1 MKRLTFIATALL
13 INLLAIAQPVIT
25 SFTPLSGP
33 VGTAVTISGSGFSAT
48 PAQDIVYFGAV
59 RGNVSAA
66 TATSLTVTVP
76 AGATYQPITVTTG
89 NLTGYSTL
97 LFDVTFG
104 GGGVSLNSTAF
115 KPGQRLTTGAYPHC
129 VLVADFNGDGKPDL
143 FVAKGSSSS
152 DAVFT
157 NASSGGVITFSAET
171 DLAGLG
177 PDHQGAAV
185 GDLDGDG
192 KPDIVVTNGVGDT
205 SVSVYRNTSSGGV
218 ISFAARQRFSAVN
231 GPYAVAI
238 GDLDGDGKPDLAI
251 ANNGGSQ
258 ISIYKNISTPGN
270 IAFAARVD
278 INTGTNPYG
287 IAIGDMDGD
296 GKADLV
302 VTTEGTSSALS
313 VLLNTT
319 SGGVMSFGAPVNY
332 ATLNGSFI
340 VAIGDL
346 DGDGKP
352 DLAAV
357 DGSQPNSVTVLRN
370 TTGSPGNLSFGT
382 PQSFATGSYPD
393 CITLSDVDGDGK
405 PDMVTAD
412 RFGNTISVL
421 RNTGSA
427 GTIAFDANKD
437 YAVGAGPLY
446 VAVGDLDGDGRP
458 DIVSAN
464 SSDTAVTILQN
475 QIGANSAPMIDSF
488 VPASGISGTVVK
500 IRGVNFT
507 GTTAVSFGGVAA
519 ASFTVD
525 SATGI
530 TAVVGPGASGKVGV
544 TNGNGTD
551 TLGTFTFNGPI
562 ITGFTPA
569 VGVSGTVVRIIGVNF
584 TGATAVS
591 FGGVAAMSFT
601 VDSATGITAVVGSG
615 ATGSVTV
622 TTPNGPATLAGFSY
636 GPPVVTSFAPASG
649 PVTTTVTING
659 NNFAT
664 SAGGNIV
671 FFGAVRAVV
680 TSATPTQL
688 QVTVPVGATYQ
699 PISVTTTGGLT
710 GYSSMPFV
718 VTFANDSPTLTSQ
731 SFSASGS
738 LATGAYPTGV
748 IMADFNGDGKPDL
761 ATANSSSNTLT
772 IWSNNSR
779 PDTMTFSSRVDL
791 PTGPDPD
798 MIAAG
803 DLDGDGKPDLVVVNF
818 NSGNTSTVSVYGN
831 TSSGGAIS
839 FGSKVDYASGSGTTS
854 VALADIN
861 MDGRPDLIV
870 TSGNSGTFSIFI
882 NTTVTPGAITFGPR
896 IDYNDFNHGQQ
907 VVAADLDGD
916 GRPDLVIADF
926 SAGKIEVYQ
935 NLSTA
940 GYLLPGPEM
949 DFPVGQY
956 PSFVSVADMDGDGKP
971 DIAVA
976 NQSSETVT
984 LYHNYSTP
992 GSISLGGR
1000 ADMNWIASTLS
1011 FTDLNGDG
1019 LVDLA
1024 LGAGI
1029 PGNMSVMQNTYSGG
1043 SYFSFGNPLYYLLA
1057 QYATST
1063 AVGDIDGDGK
1073 PDIATTNVLSNTIAI
1088 LRNGPASVTMASPV
1102 ILTASPMTAHKGAMV
1117 TITGSGFTG
1126 VTGLTFGGVPADSFS
1141 VVSSTQIDA
1150 VVSGG
1155 ASGIITVT
1163 GPWGDA
1169 SLAGFSWIPSISKGG
1184 TISLCPGDSVVLS
1197 SSAASGNQWLKNGIA
1212 ITGDT
1217 AVSLVVD
1224 SEGVYGVQTTA
1235 NGFTTSADTLILVS
1249 VRIVNPPVI
1258 TRQGDLLMSS
1268 DNTGNQWSFNG
1279 TAIAGDTLPTLQPA
1293 KTGDYTVTATVGGCV
1308 SQPSAVYTW
1317 SASDSGST
1325 VTSWP
1330 NPVTSQVTVT
1340 WQPTLPAVLTL
1351 AISDLQGR
1359 IIKVVANVQ
1368 SGVTIDVA
1376 GLGPGMYFIKVYSDS
1391 PYKVYKTEKISKLQ

>member
-1 MKRLTFIATALL
+1 MKRLTLIATALL
-13 INLLAIAQPVIT
+13 LNLLAIAQPVIT

-33 VGTAVTISGSGFSAT
+33 VGTTVTISGSGFSAT
-48 PAQDIVYFGAV
+48 PTQDIVYFGAV

-76 AGATYQPITVTTG
+76 VGATYQPIAVTTG

-97 LFDVTFG
+97 FFDVTFG

-129 VLVADFNGDGKPDL
+129 VLLADFNGDGKPDL
-143 FVAKGSSSS
+143 FVSKGSSGS

-205 SVSVYRNTSSGGV
+205 SVSVYRNTSSGTV
-218 ISFAARQRFSAVN
+218 ISFAARQRFSAAN

-258 ISIYKNISTPGN
+258 VSIYKNISTPGN

-357 DGSQPNSVTVLRN
+357 DGGQPNSVLVLRN

-382 PQSFATGSYPD
+382 AQNFATGSYPD

-405 PDMVTAD
+405 PDMVTVD
-412 RFGNTISVL
+412 RFGNTVSVL
-421 RNTGSA
+421 RNTGSV
-427 GTIAFDANKD
+427 GVIAFDANKD
-437 YAVGAGPLY
+437 YAVGVGPIY

-488 VPASGISGTVVK
+488 MPASGISGTVVK

-562 ITGFTPA
+562 ITAFTPA

-584 TGATAVS
+584 VGATAVS
-591 FGGVAAMSFT
+591 FGGVAATSFT

-622 TTPNGPATLAGFSY
+622 TTPNGQATLAGFSY

-659 NNFAT
+659 NNFANST
-664 SAGGNIV
+664 GGNIV
-671 FFGAVRAVV
+671 F
-680 TSATPTQL
+680 
-688 QVTVPVGATYQ
+688 
-699 PISVTTTGGLT
+699 
-710 GYSSMPFV
+710 
-718 VTFANDSPTLTSQ
+718 
-731 SFSASGS
+731 
-738 LATGAYPTGV
+738 
-748 IMADFNGDGKPDL
+748 
-761 ATANSSSNTLT
+761 
-772 IWSNNSR
+772 
-779 PDTMTFSSRVDL
+779 
-791 PTGPDPD
+791 
-798 MIAAG
+798 
-803 DLDGDGKPDLVVVNF
+803 
-818 NSGNTSTVSVYGN
+818 
-831 TSSGGAIS
+831 
-839 FGSKVDYASGSGTTS
+839 
-854 VALADIN
+854 
-861 MDGRPDLIV
+861 
-870 TSGNSGTFSIFI
+870 
-882 NTTVTPGAITFGPR
+882 
-896 IDYNDFNHGQQ
+896 
-907 VVAADLDGD
+907 
-916 GRPDLVIADF
+916 
-926 SAGKIEVYQ
+926 
-935 NLSTA
+935 
-940 GYLLPGPEM
+940 
-949 DFPVGQY
+949 
-956 PSFVSVADMDGDGKP
+956 
-971 DIAVA
+971 
-976 NQSSETVT
+976 
-984 LYHNYSTP
+984 
-992 GSISLGGR
+992 
-1000 ADMNWIASTLS
+1000 
-1011 FTDLNGDG
+1011 
-1019 LVDLA
+1019 
-1024 LGAGI
+1024 
-1029 PGNMSVMQNTYSGG
+1029 
-1043 SYFSFGNPLYYLLA
+1043 
-1057 QYATST
+1057 
-1063 AVGDIDGDGK
+1063 
-1073 PDIATTNVLSNTIAI
+1073 
-1088 LRNGPASVTMASPV
+1088 
-1102 ILTASPMTAHKGAMV
+1102 
-1117 TITGSGFTG
+1117 
-1126 VTGLTFGGVPADSFS
+1126 
-1141 VVSSTQIDA
+1141 
-1150 VVSGG
+1150 
-1155 ASGIITVT
+1155 
-1163 GPWGDA
+1163 
-1169 SLAGFSWIPSISKGG
+1169 
-1184 TISLCPGDSVVLS
+1184 
-1197 SSAASGNQWLKNGIA
+1197 
-1212 ITGDT
+1212 
-1217 AVSLVVD
+1217 
-1224 SEGVYGVQTTA
+1224 
-1235 NGFTTSADTLILVS
+1235 
-1249 VRIVNPPVI
+1249 
-1258 TRQGDLLMSS
+1258 
-1268 DNTGNQWSFNG
+1268 
-1279 TAIAGDTLPTLQPA
+1279 
-1293 KTGDYTVTATVGGCV
+1293 
-1308 SQPSAVYTW
+1308 
-1317 SASDSGST
+1317 
-1325 VTSWP
+1325 
-1330 NPVTSQVTVT
+1330 
-1340 WQPTLPAVLTL
+1340 
-1351 AISDLQGR
+1351 
-1359 IIKVVANVQ
+1359 
-1368 SGVTIDVA
+1368 
-1376 GLGPGMYFIKVYSDS
+1376 
-1391 PYKVYKTEKISKLQ
+1391 